1 MSHCSRCKQPV
12 DSQAVNCP
20 HCNNLLKAFGHPGM
34 PLYQSE
40 DNTWL
45 CDRCIY
51 HEDDTC
57 NFPQRPYAKSCTLFH
72 DSSQPLIA
80 EAINPASQEGYA
92 GIKNWLYRNRGLMA
106 IATLIVFSVWFALNS
121 K

>member
-1 MSHCSRCKQPV
+1 MSYCSRCKQPV
-12 DSQAVNCP
+12 DPQAVNCP
-20 HCNNLLKAFGHPGM
+20 HCNNSLKAFGHPGM

-45 CDRCIY
+45 CNRCIY

-72 DSSQPLIA
+72 DSTQPLI
-80 EAINPASQEGYA
+80 EEIDTPASTQGWA
-92 GIKNWLYRNRGLMA
+92 GVKNWLYRYRGLIA
-106 IATLIVFSVWFALNS
+106 IAILILFSALLVLNS
-121 K
+121 Q